1 MTEISKNTQVPQCDK
16 TAVSGSFFDILE
28 TIHDNLID
36 KSFNCFNFDGSVK
49 EVNDYE
55 LTFKIVADELE
66 KYNIKDEL
74 KKLLQNKLIING
86 FEIIQMKNSDG
97 NYLSHNFLQ
106 WCAKDLF
113 SELMFIGQNKKECV
127 VWAENY
133 R

>member
-1 MTEISKNTQVPQCDK
+1 MNNSDTTKTKQLNE

-36 KSFNCFNFDGSVK
+36 KGLDCYNSDGSIK
-49 EVNDYE
+49 EVDEYK

-74 KKLLQNKLIING
+74 KKLLKNKLIVNG
-86 FEIIQMKNSDG
+86 FEINQMKNSDG

-106 WCAKDLF
+106 WSAKDLF
-113 SELMFIGQNKKECV
+113 SDLMFIGQNKKECIS
-127 VWAENY
+127 WAKNY